1 MIPLLTAGVPWALM
15 MTWLISSPLNSPNT
29 FFLITGALGY
39 PMAIAQIV
47 AAIAMGVGSGWLTS
61 LLERKGY
68 LKGQIHS
75 AEPKKPDLSGNPF
88 PMVKE
93 DPWPLKGAAAETGIK
108 GVWKVFC
115 QTLFKSGTRKLLK
128 QLALFVLVASAIKI
142 LVPTSW
148 ITTLFGQNHWYS
160 IPFAALLGIPL
171 YVSNASSIPIAKT
184 LVEGGMSSGAALAF
198 LLSGA
203 GTSLP
208 AISGLLVIT
217 RGRIVALY
225 VTFIFIGA
233 LVFGALYSLIY
244 P

>member
-88 PMVKE
+88 PMVKG
-93 DPWPLKGAAAETGIK
+93 DPWPPERSACGNRNKRSLEGVLPNFVQIRDTQIIETAGALCPCCVGYKNYGSHELDHNAFRSK
-108 GVWKVFC
+108 PLVFDSYC
-115 QTLFKSGTRKLLK
+115 R
-128 QLALFVLVASAIKI
+128 ASR
-142 LVPTSW
+142 
-148 ITTLFGQNHWYS
+148 N
-160 IPFAALLGIPL
+160 
-171 YVSNASSIPIAKT
+171 
-184 LVEGGMSSGAALAF
+184 
-198 LLSGA
+198 
-203 GTSLP
+203 
-208 AISGLLVIT
+208 
-217 RGRIVALY
+217 
-225 VTFIFIGA
+225 TFICE
-233 LVFGALYSLIY
+233 
-244 P
+244 